1 MRISHFLAKALNKL
15 HLLSLFN
22 TATVIRVNKKKFTIP
37 LLGKQGYDNLNLS
50 EPWMTETLMALS
62 PLFNGQFVDVG
73 VNIGQTLLKA
83 HAVFDEVDYIGFE
96 PNPSCVNYVQELV
109 RQNGLKKTV
118 LLPVAVGAKTEMLR
132 LNFFASDKSDS
143 SATIVENFKGNARPD
158 HFIFVPVFDFQMVIH
173 FLPNRSF
180 SILKIDVEGAEM
192 EVLLGLHEWISEFCP
207 LILLE
212 ILPVYSSEN
221 RSRLDRQRK
230 IEELLTLWNYKIA
243 RIKKKDKVH
252 LELIETIGIHSNI
265 EDCDYLLYHASL
277 SDKISSCFNTIAA

>member
-22 TATVIRVNKKKFTIP
+22 AATVISVNKKKFTIP
-37 LLGKQGYDNLNLS
+37 LLGRQGYDNLNLS
-50 EPWMTETLMALS
+50 EPWMTETLLGLRS
-62 PLFNGQFVDVG
+62 TFNGYFVDVG

-83 HAVFDEVDYIGFE
+83 HAVFDELDYIGFE
-96 PNPSCVNYVQELV
+96 PNPSCVQYVQELV
-109 RQNGLKKTV
+109 RQNGMKKTV
-118 LLPVAVGAKTEMLR
+118 VLPVAVGAKTEMLR
-132 LNFFASDKSDS
+132 LNFFATDKSDS
-143 SATIVENFKGNARPD
+143 SATIVENFKGNTSPD
-158 HFIFVPVFDFQMVIH
+158 HFIFVPVFDFQMVTH

-212 ILPVYSSEN
+212 ILPVYSTEN

-230 IEELLTLWNYKIA
+230 IEELLTVWNYKIA
-243 RIKKKDKVH
+243 RIKKKEKVQ

-265 EDCDYLLYHASL
+265 EDCDYLLYHATL
-277 SDKISSCFNTIAA
+277 NEKITTCFKSYN

>member
-1 MRISHFLAKALNKL
+1 MRISHFLARVLNKL

-22 TATVIRVNKKKFTIP
+22 AATVIRVNKKKFTIP
-37 LLGKQGYDNLNLS
+37 LLGRQGYDNLNLS
-50 EPWMTETLMALS
+50 EPWMSETLLGLRS
-62 PLFNGQFVDVG
+62 TFNGYFVDVG

-96 PNPSCVNYVQELV
+96 PNPSCVQYVQELV
-109 RQNGLKKTV
+109 RQNGMKKTV
-118 LLPVAVGAKTEMLR
+118 VLPVAVGAKTEMLR
-132 LNFFASDKSDS
+132 LNFFATDKSDS
-143 SATIVENFKGNARPD
+143 SATIVENFKGNTKPD
-158 HFIFVPVFDFQMVIH
+158 HFI
-173 FLPNRSF
+173 PNRSF

-207 LILLE
+207 MILLE

-230 IEELLTLWNYKIA
+230 IEELLTVWNYKIA

-265 EDCDYLLYHASL
+265 EDCDYLLYHSSL
-277 SDKISSCFNTIAA
+277 SDKISACFNTVAA